1 VIKALL
7 LDLDD
12 TLLETHIDRFF
23 PIYLE
28 KLGAFLSHAV
38 PAQRLIP
45 TLLKATQAMINNRDP
60 ERVLLQVFGDN
71 FYGPLGTTEGVL
83 LPLFLEF
90 YATQFPSLRK
100 LTNRLPEAK
109 ELVDCAFQAGLEVAV
124 ATKPLFPAAVNEE
137 RLAWAGVPAG
147 ENPYAL
153 ITSADTFHF
162 SKPSPAYYA
171 EVLGR
176 LGLSP
181 LEAAMVGD
189 DLEDD
194 ILPARSLGMPVFHI
208 RGEAG
213 SPYPTGGLA
222 DVASWFPAAEGQAD
236 AESARQPTAILA
248 MLQGYLAALLTTG
261 NGVTPDILARRP
273 SPDSWAPVEIIC
285 HLRDVELEAS
295 LPRFR
300 AILGE
305 QDVFLS
311 AVDPDP
317 WATERDYLHQSPSDA
332 LAAFVKARRSS
343 LALLEALPPEGWSR
357 PARHALLGPTT
368 LAEVASVIAEHD
380 RLHLAQLRAG
390 LTPAPASP
398 TG

>member
-1 VIKALL
+1 MIKALL

-12 TLLETHIDRFF
+12 TLLETHIDRFV

-45 TLLKATQAMINNRDP
+45 TLLKATQAMINNKDP
-60 ERVLLQVFGDN
+60 ERVLLQVFADN

-83 LPLFLEF
+83 LPLILEF
-90 YATQFPSLRK
+90 YATQFPNLRE

-109 ELVDCAFQAGLEVAV
+109 ELVDWAFQAGLEVVV
-124 ATKPLFPAAVNEE
+124 ATKPLYRVTVNEE

-147 ENPYAL
+147 KNPYAL
-153 ITSADTFHF
+153 ITSDTFHF
-162 SKPSPAYYA
+162 SKPSPTYYA

-213 SPYPTGGLA
+213 GPYPAGSLA
-222 DVASWFPAAEGQAD
+222 DVAPWLAVAEAQAD
-236 AESARQPTAILA
+236 EPSTRQPAAILA

-261 NGVTPDILARRP
+261 DGVTPEILARRP

-305 QDVFLS
+305 QDVFLP

-317 WATERDYLHQSPSDA
+317 WAIERDYLHQSPSEA

-368 LAEVASVIAEHD
+368 LAEVASVVAEHD

-390 LTPAPASP
+390 LTPAPTSP